1 MMLPPRLGRLLPRLG
16 HPLRSPLLHHL
27 HPLRCPPL
35 HPHSNLHSTPQ
46 PPQNDPLYTPLLQ
59 EVEHRREEAGRS
71 ILVQVA
77 GESSAPDLASY
88 CHQVFGPVEG
98 LYFHNN
104 THGKFRSFYIV
115 QFAAS
120 SSVEAVLRLAQ
131 HQQGDCA
138 ASSPVPVY
146 SPFLWLAGKP
156 GLHHAPA
163 GAAPLVHP
171 QQESGKRL
179 VEWARGEE
187 DVSQQMVLL
196 WRSTM
201 MSEVS
206 TRLRYLLGRQ
216 LELALA
222 GLFPR
227 AQVLP
232 FGSSVNGFGSSS
244 SDQDMCL
251 VLDPPRPAGDTCRL
265 VFHAKGGAAGER
277 AQVQR
282 HCEEVAK
289 IVQSFLPGCQN
300 VEKVLHARVPI
311 IKYSQQ
317 FAGLECDLS
326 MSSTSGLYMS
336 CLLHLWAGLDWR
348 VRPLVA
354 VVRQWARAQGLVK
367 DIRPT
372 HFFTNFTLT
381 LLVVCFLQQRH
392 QMLPSLDTLAAAASD
407 RDVFYC
413 EDNLRVSFLHDV
425 SQRKPEFNKC
435 FHSTLSL
442 QELLHDFFHFCTD
455 FDFGG
460 KCLCPITGT
469 SIPKDRCWSKSS
481 AMDMINPLE
490 TDLNVSYNVNRQAVG
505 LLQRRSGAAAAA
517 MDRGVT
523 SIFDLM
529 DVSAERGKR
538 RDMTTNVR
546 KMDLF
551 TQPDKEE
558 AVEASP
564 PADLQQAEGQGRA
577 QSPGPAQSSEKAKS
591 PEPAGPKH
599 HPWGASLDHPL
610 LQAEAEAQERN
621 HSPSRKGKGENRP
634 MHKVDSERQQKR
646 LSLKVKDLFGG
657 EADQSSK
664 PEVTRSSIHSA
675 ILGKEAATLSSEA
688 LRIERLKAKYLRS
701 KSHLPPELK
710 L

>member
-1 MMLPPRLGRLLPRLG
+1 M
-16 HPLRSPLLHHL
+16 
-27 HPLRCPPL
+27 
-35 HPHSNLHSTPQ
+35 
-46 PPQNDPLYTPLLQ
+46 
-59 EVEHRREEAGRS
+59 A
-71 ILVQVA
+71 
-77 GESSAPDLASY
+77 
-88 CHQVFGPVEG
+88 
-98 LYFHNN
+98 
-104 THGKFRSFYIV
+104 
-115 QFAAS
+115 
-120 SSVEAVLRLAQ
+120 
-131 HQQGDCA
+131 
-138 ASSPVPVY
+138 
-146 SPFLWLAGKP
+146 
-156 GLHHAPA
+156 
-163 GAAPLVHP
+163 
-171 QQESGKRL
+171 QESGKRL
-179 VEWARGEE
+179 VERARGEE
-187 DVSQQMVLL
+187 DVSQQMFLL

-251 VLDPPRPAGDTCRL
+251 VLDPPRPAEDTCRL
-265 VFHAKGGAAGER
+265 MFHAKGGAAGER

-392 QMLPSLDTLAAAASD
+392 QMLPALDTLAAAASA

-425 SQRKPEFNKC
+425 SRRKPEFNKC
-435 FHSTLSL
+435 FHSALSL
-442 QELLHDFFHFCTD
+442 QELLHDFFHFCSDYD
-455 FDFGG
+455 FSG

-469 SIPKDRCWSKSS
+469 SISKDRCWSKSS

-505 LLQRRSGAAAAA
+505 LLQRRAGAAAAT
-517 MDRGVT
+517 MDRGIT

-529 DVSAERGKR
+529 DVPADRGRR
-538 RDMTTNVR
+538 RDVTTNVR

-551 TQPDKEE
+551 APPAKEE
-558 AVEASP
+558 AREVP
-564 PADLQQAEGQGRA
+564 PSTDLQQAAGQGEAESPGAA
-577 QSPGPAQSSEKAKS
+577 QGPGVAQGPGKARSPGPG
-591 PEPAGPKH
+591 GPQH
-599 HPWGASLDHPL
+599 LPWGATLEHPL
-610 LQAEAEAQERN
+610 LQAQEQER
-621 HSPSRKGKGENRP
+621 SQRPSRKRENRP
-634 MHKVDSERQQKR
+634 MTNADSERQQKKP
-646 LSLKVKDLFGG
+646 SLKVKDLFGG

-664 PEVTRSSIHSA
+664 PAVPRGA
-675 ILGKEAATLSSEA
+675 LQAAALGKASLSSEA

-701 KSHLPPELK
+701 KPHQPPELK